1 MKRSKKKKQFQ
12 KEKAKS
18 IEVKINSFLSK
29 LGIKKT
35 KNRYKEETAFE
46 ILDKEGI
53 DYGRITKQ
61 SDAFS
66 ATINNS
72 FFTNIKTTERILSL
86 DYDRFFD
93 ILKELS
99 SLKLPETPNKICDIG
114 SGPGVISLWL
124 AQMYPESLVTAI
136 DHSENAINAGKVW
149 ADRLGLKNINFKS
162 ISYEKAAIETAFEK
176 FDFIFSTAF
185 INLGLTY
192 STTLFKDLRISDLPG
207 NDTKPIQN
215 FISACKNLVS
225 KKGMIYLHI
234 STHNNIGLLTLLNF
248 VKEYG
253 LGIDWNYSNA
263 YIRPKRPNEQYDIPY
278 IDLFLRPGLSCIVED
293 PWEAWLALTHLAEMD
308 RKPITLTPAKFE
320 TYFNLLSDGL
330 KIVDIDLEVT
340 ATNSKEKILLYSKA
354 GLYGFFRISEKFLN
368 IGIVNSVGA
377 IYEILEK
384 FEEILSRTNYA
395 NFNYVHPFALPLV
408 VNSCV
413 KDVNI
418 EVDCELEEYFQARKA
433 SEIDQICKGN
443 RWETAVELK
452 LGKID

>member
-1 MKRSKKKKQFQ
+1 MKRSKKKKQFR

-18 IEVKINSFLSK
+18 IEIKINSFLSK
-29 LGIKKT
+29 LGINKA
-35 KNRYKEETAFE
+35 KNRYKEESAFE

-53 DYGRITKQ
+53 DYVRFSKP
-61 SDAFS
+61 SDVFS
-66 ATINNS
+66 ATINNA
-72 FFTNIKTTERILSL
+72 FFTNEKTTKRILSL
-86 DYDRFFD
+86 DYDRLFD
-93 ILKELS
+93 ILKALS

-136 DHSENAINAGKVW
+136 DHSENAINTGKVW

-162 ISYEKAAIETAFEK
+162 ISYEKADIETAFEK

-185 INLGLTY
+185 VNLSLTY
-192 STTLFKDLRISDLPG
+192 STGISITLFKDLRISDLPE

-225 KKGMIYLHI
+225 KNGMIYLHI
-234 STHNNIGLLTLLNF
+234 STHNDTGLLTLLNF

-330 KIVDIDLEVT
+330 KIVDIDVEVT

-368 IGIVNSVGA
+368 IGIVYSVGA

-395 NFNYVHPFALPLV
+395 NFNYVHPLALSLV
-408 VNSCV
+408 VNSGV
-413 KDVNI
+413 KDVN
-418 EVDCELEEYFQARKA
+418 R
-433 SEIDQICKGN
+433 
-443 RWETAVELK
+443 
-452 LGKID
+452 